1 MHKEFVDKVIK
12 IIQTDENVLGL
23 AVAGSWITNEI
34 DEFSD
39 LDLVLVTKE
48 KIAPNQDK
56 MIDFASKL
64 GNLLNAFTGEHVG
77 EKRLLICL
85 FDNPLIH
92 VDIKFLIPEEFYS
105 RIENPIIIWERNN
118 ILSKIIGQT
127 TYQFPYPDYQWIEDR
142 FWIWVHYATLKIG
155 RGELFEALDFLS
167 FLRVNVIS
175 SLLQIKNEHLPRAL
189 RKVEFNL
196 PSEDLTKL
204 KSTIANYEKKSII
217 ESLKNLIEIYKELQ
231 KNLFDNTI
239 TLQKQTEKRS
249 IEYLKEIELLANS
262 N

>member
-1 MHKEFVDKVIK
+1 MYKEFVDKVIK

-56 MIDFASKL
+56 MIVFASKL
-64 GNLLNAFTGEHVG
+64 GNVLNAFTGEHVG

-105 RIENPIIIWERNN
+105 RIENPIIVWERNN
-118 ILSKIIGQT
+118 ILSEIIQKT

-175 SLLQIKNEHLPRAL
+175 SLLQIKNGHLPRAL

-196 PSEDLTKL
+196 PNEDLTKL
-204 KSTIANYEKKSII
+204 KSTIANYDKNSII
-217 ESLKNLIEIYKELQ
+217 ESLKNLIEIYRELQ